1 MSEPVKFTEEE
12 LSKVK
17 LLQNDYLD
25 IQNKLGQVSL
35 TRIRLNTQLKALD
48 TEEESILKNHEELQT
63 KEKDFLDKITKK
75 YGVGTLNPETGE
87 FTPNPS

>member
-25 IQNKLGQVSL
+25 IQNKLGQ
-35 TRIRLNTQLKALD
+35 
-48 TEEESILKNHEELQT
+48 
-63 KEKDFLDKITKK
+63 EKDFLDKITKK

-87 FTPNPS
+87 FTANQS